1 MYIVKLISKKRNYFS
16 IGKDYT
22 ENVNLIVHS
31 DTLFSAI
38 CNNLRK
44 IYGNNA
50 LEEFL
55 NLITGTENN
64 SEQFFRLSSCF
75 HYIDIYR
82 DNEYYKTIYFLPKP
96 LVKFPLDDRSQEYL
110 EENPKILKKIQ
121 FISFEILR
129 KLQQGRKISLS
140 RYHLL
145 DDIYL
150 LDEKDVRLLGLERFI
165 ALIDNSNAQL
175 EIIERAIRRN
185 ITIFENLDEQ
195 KVRID
200 RVSGESEPFTVSKF
214 KFHTS
219 KYYVKESEKEINFQL
234 IPGFYFLLDFIGLDT
249 EITNRIL
256 SSIKLIIDEGI
267 GGKRSVG
274 CGLVDDICMKEMDEN
289 FEYFNIFNNIDKGYF
304 TNISLVYPSV
314 EEIENV
320 KFFNICGRSGFV
332 YSVENISHR
341 FNDVNFIGEGG
352 IFDKKIRGKL
362 IQVASDEFISKYHK
376 IYKNGIGV
384 YLNVGDVEVD

>member
-22 ENVNLIVHS
+22 ESISLIVHN

-38 CNNLRK
+38 CNNFRK
-44 IYGNNA
+44 IYGNNT

-55 NLITGTENN
+55 NLIIGLENDN
-64 SEQFFRLSSCF
+64 EKFFRLSSCF

-82 DNEYYKTIYFLPKP
+82 DKEYYNTIYFLPNP
-96 LVKFPLDDRSQEYL
+96 LIRFPFDERSQEYL

-129 KLQQGRKISLS
+129 KLQQGQKISLS
-140 RYHLL
+140 QYHIL
-145 DDIYL
+145 DGTYL
-150 LDEKDVRLLGLERFI
+150 IDEKDVRLLGLESFFS
-165 ALIDNSNAQL
+165 LIDNSNAKL
-175 EIIERAIRRN
+175 EKIERAIRRN
-185 ITIFENLDEQ
+185 ITIFEILDEQ

-200 RVSGESEPFTVSKF
+200 RVTEESEPFTESKF
-214 KFHTS
+214 KFHIS

-234 IPGFYFLLDFIGLDT
+234 IPGFYFLLDFSGLNH
-249 EITNRIL
+249 ELTNRVF

-267 GGKRSVG
+267 GGKRSTG
-274 CGLVDDICMKEMDEN
+274 CGLVDDIDIKDIDEK
-289 FEYFNIFNNIDKGYF
+289 FEYFNLFNNEDKEYF

-320 KFFNICGRSGFV
+320 RFFSIYGRSGFV
-332 YSVENISHR
+332 YSVENISQR
-341 FNDVNFIGEGG
+341 FNDVNFIGEGA

-362 IQVASDEFISKYHK
+362 IQVASDEFISKYHR

-384 YLNVGDVEVD
+384 YLSIGDIEVD

>member
-22 ENVNLIVHS
+22 ESISLIVHN

-38 CNNLRK
+38 CNNFRK
-44 IYGNNA
+44 IYGSNT

-55 NLITGTENN
+55 TLIIGLENDN
-64 SEQFFRLSSCF
+64 EKFFRLSSCF

-82 DNEYYKTIYFLPKP
+82 DNEYYNTIYFLPNP
-96 LVKFPLDDRSQEYL
+96 LIRFPFDDRSHEYL

-129 KLQQGRKISLS
+129 KLQQGQKISLS
-140 RYHLL
+140 QYHIL
-145 DDIYL
+145 DGTYL
-150 LDEKDVRLLGLERFI
+150 IDEKDVKLLGLDSFFS
-165 ALIDNSNAQL
+165 LIENSNAKL
-175 EIIERAIRRN
+175 EKIERAIRRN
-185 ITIFENLDEQ
+185 ITIFEILDEQ

-200 RVSGESEPFTVSKF
+200 RVTGESEPFTESKF
-214 KFHTS
+214 KFHIS
-219 KYYVKESEKEINFQL
+219 EYYVKESEKEINFQL
-234 IPGFYFLLDFIGLDT
+234 ISGFYFLLDFSGLNK
-249 EITNRIL
+249 ELTNRVF

-267 GGKRSVG
+267 GGKRSTG
-274 CGLVDDICMKEMDEN
+274 CGLVDDIDIKDIDEK
-289 FEYFNIFNNIDKGYF
+289 FEYFNLFNNEDKGYF

-320 KFFNICGRSGFV
+320 RFFSIYGRSGFV
-332 YSVENISHR
+332 YSVENISQR
-341 FNDVNFIGEGG
+341 FNDVNFIGEGA

-362 IQVASDEFISKYHK
+362 IQVASDEFISKYHR

-384 YLNVGDVEVD
+384 YLSIGDIEVD